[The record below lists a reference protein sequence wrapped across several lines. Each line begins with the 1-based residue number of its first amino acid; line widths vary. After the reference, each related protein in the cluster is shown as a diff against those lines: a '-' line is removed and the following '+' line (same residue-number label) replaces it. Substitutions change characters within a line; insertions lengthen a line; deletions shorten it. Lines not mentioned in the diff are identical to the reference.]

1 MKEKV
6 FTDEQL
12 NMLADCILSKI
23 KSWQEI
29 GDRVQSRELTELVRV
44 KSVELHTL
52 LNYITVDMED

>member
-1 MKEKV
+1 MKEKI

-12 NMLADCILSKI
+12 NMLADCVLSKI
-23 KSWQEI
+23 KNWQEI

-44 KSVELHTL
+44 KSLELYTL